1 MNKKNII
8 ILYGLVALLCVLE
21 SSNINYNLN
30 FCDVIL
36 IKVYGVNKESTIM
49 NIFNWITLYMLIIAN
64 ISIYIENTMINEK
77 SYIWIL
83 RYKSYTKWIL
93 YTIKNILIIII
104 RDLTI
109 FYMFLCLFSFIFTQ
123 NFDGTSEYFK
133 QLNDCQVYD
142 SIGIMYVVIQCLLS
156 MVCISNLALLQI
168 LITLFF
174 NNFKYGMVCHILIV
188 IISATIAKA
197 GGFNPVMLSRYNI
210 IDSTSVNYPTVTI
223 IVGIIINIFIAGIIV
238 VFMKKRI
245 RR

>member
-1 MNKKNII
+1 
-8 ILYGLVALLCVLE
+8 
-21 SSNINYNLN
+21 
-30 FCDVIL
+30 
-36 IKVYGVNKESTIM
+36 M

-142 SIGIMYVVIQCLLS
+142 SIGIMYVVIQYLLS